1 MMKKLLRTLFVVA
14 FLGIMMSMTGF
25 AQNNTEAEVI
35 AKVNDIRVA
44 NGLNALRYDASLEAT
59 ATVRANELNVRF
71 SHTRPDGSDWYTVN
85 PDLMYGENLADGYN
99 TADAVVNAW
108 MASPEHKANILKPDF
123 TTVAVSSVVKN
134 GKTYW
139 AQEFGMD

>member
-1 MMKKLLRTLFVVA
+1 MKKLLRTLFVVA

-35 AKVNDIRVA
+35 AKVNEIRVA
-44 NGLNALRYDASLEAT
+44 NGLNTLRYDASLEAS
-59 ATVRANELNVRF
+59 ADVRADELTVRF
-71 SHTRPDGSDWYTVN
+71 SHTRPDGSDWYTAN

-108 MASPEHKANILKPDF
+108 MASPEHKENILKPDF
-123 TTVAVSSVVKN
+123 TTVAVSTAVKN

>member
-44 NGLNALRYDASLEAT
+44 NGLNALRYDASLEAA

>member
-1 MMKKLLRTLFVVA
+1 MKKLLRTLFVVA

-44 NGLNALRYDASLEAT
+44 NGLNALRYDVSLEAT

-123 TTVAVSSVVKN
+123 TTVAVSTTVKN

>member
-1 MMKKLLRTLFVVA
+1 MKNLLKTLLVVA
-14 FLGIMMSMTGF
+14 FFVVTMSTTGF

-35 AKVNDIRVA
+35 AKVNQIRVA
-44 NGLNALRYDASLEAT
+44 NGLNSLRYDASLEGA
-59 ATVRANELNVRF
+59 ADVRANETTVRF

-85 PDLMYGENLADGYN
+85 PDLMYGENLADGYT

-108 MASPEHKANILKPDF
+108 MASPGHKANILKPDF
-123 TTVAVSSVVKN
+123 TTVAVSTTVKD

-139 AQEFGMD
+139 AQEFGMN

>member
-1 MMKKLLRTLFVVA
+1 MKKLLRTLFVVA

-35 AKVNDIRVA
+35 AKVNEIRVA
-44 NGLNALRYDASLEAT
+44 NGLNTLRYDASLEAS
-59 ATVRANELNVRF
+59 ADVRADELTVRF
-71 SHTRPDGSDWYTVN
+71 SHTRPDGSDWYTAN

-108 MASPEHKANILKPDF
+108 MASPEHEANILKPDF
-123 TTVAVSSVVKN
+123 TTVAVSTAVKN

>member
-1 MMKKLLRTLFVVA
+1 MKNLLKTLLVVA
-14 FLGIMMSMTGF
+14 FFVVTMSTTGF

-35 AKVNDIRVA
+35 AKVNQIRVA
-44 NGLNALRYDASLEAT
+44 NGLNSLRYDASLEGA
-59 ATVRANELNVRF
+59 ADVRANESTVRF

-85 PDLMYGENLADGYN
+85 PDLMYGENLADGYT

-108 MASPEHKANILKPDF
+108 MASPGHKANILKPDF
-123 TTVAVSSVVKN
+123 TTVAVSTVVKD

-139 AQEFGMD
+139 AQEFGIN

>member
-1 MMKKLLRTLFVVA
+1 MKKLLRTLFVVA

-44 NGLNALRYDASLEAT
+44 NGLNALRYDASLEAS
-59 ATVRANELNVRF
+59 ADVRADELTVRF
-71 SHTRPDGSDWYTVN
+71 SHTRPDGSDWYTAN

-108 MASPEHKANILKPDF
+108 MASPEHKANILKSDF
-123 TTVAVSSVVKN
+123 TTVAVSTAVKN

>member
-1 MMKKLLRTLFVVA
+1 MKKLLRTLFVVA

-35 AKVNDIRVA
+35 AKVNEIRVA
-44 NGLNALRYDASLEAT
+44 NGLNTLRYDASLEAS
-59 ATVRANELNVRF
+59 ADVRADELTVRF
-71 SHTRPDGSDWYTVN
+71 SHTRPDGSDWYTAN

-123 TTVAVSSVVKN
+123 TPVAVSTAVKN

>member
-1 MMKKLLRTLFVVA
+1 MKKLLRTLFVVA

-123 TTVAVSSVVKN
+123 TTVAVSTTVKN

>member
-1 MMKKLLRTLFVVA
+1 MKKLLRTLFVVA

-44 NGLNALRYDASLEAT
+44 NGLNALRYDASLEAS
-59 ATVRANELNVRF
+59 ADVRADELTVRF

-123 TTVAVSSVVKN
+123 TTVAVSTTVKN
-134 GKTYW
+134 GKTCW

>member
-1 MMKKLLRTLFVVA
+1 MKNLLKTLLVVA
-14 FLGIMMSMTGF
+14 FFVVTMSTTGF

-35 AKVNDIRVA
+35 AKVNQIRVA
-44 NGLNALRYDASLEAT
+44 NGLNSLRYDASLEGA
-59 ATVRANELNVRF
+59 ADVRANESTVRF

-85 PDLMYGENLADGYN
+85 PDLMYGENLADGYT

-108 MASPEHKANILKPDF
+108 MASPGHKANILKPDF
-123 TTVAVSSVVKN
+123 TTVAVSTTVKD

-139 AQEFGMD
+139 AQEFGMN

>member
-1 MMKKLLRTLFVVA
+1 MKKLLRTLFVVA

-35 AKVNDIRVA
+35 AKVNEIRVA
-44 NGLNALRYDASLEAT
+44 NGLNTLRYDASLEAS
-59 ATVRANELNVRF
+59 ADVRADELTVRF
-71 SHTRPDGSDWYTVN
+71 SHTRPDGSDWYSVN

-108 MASPEHKANILKPDF
+108 MASPEHKANILKSDF
-123 TTVAVSSVVKN
+123 TTVAVSTAVKN

>member
-1 MMKKLLRTLFVVA
+1 MKKLLRTLFVVA

-25 AQNNTEAEVI
+25 AQNSTEAEVI

-59 ATVRANELNVRF
+59 ADVRANELNVRF

-123 TTVAVSSVVKN
+123 TTVAVSTVVKN

>member
-1 MMKKLLRTLFVVA
+1 MKKLLRTLFVVA

-59 ATVRANELNVRF
+59 ATVRANELTVRF

-85 PDLMYGENLADGYN
+85 PDLMYGENLADGYT

-123 TTVAVSSVVKN
+123 TTVAVSTTVKN

>member
-1 MMKKLLRTLFVVA
+1 MKKLLRTLFVVA

-35 AKVNDIRVA
+35 AKVNEIRVA

-59 ATVRANELNVRF
+59 AAVRANELTVRF

-85 PDLMYGENLADGYN
+85 PDLMYGENLADGYT
-99 TADAVVNAW
+99 TADAVVSAW

-139 AQEFGMD
+139 AQEFGMN

>member
-1 MMKKLLRTLFVVA
+1 MKKLLRTLFVVA

-44 NGLNALRYDASLEAT
+44 NGLNTLRYDASLEAS
-59 ATVRANELNVRF
+59 ADVRADELTARF

-108 MASPEHKANILKPDF
+108 MASPEHKANILKSDF
-123 TTVAVSSVVKN
+123 TTVAVSTAVKN

>member
-1 MMKKLLRTLFVVA
+1 MKKLLRTLFVVA

-44 NGLNALRYDASLEAT
+44 NGLSALRYDASLEAT

>member
-1 MMKKLLRTLFVVA
+1 MKKLLRTLFVVA

-59 ATVRANELNVRF
+59 AAVRANELTVRF

-108 MASPEHKANILKPDF
+108 MASPEHKANILKLDF
-123 TTVAVSSVVKN
+123 TTVAVSTVVKN

>member
-1 MMKKLLRTLFVVA
+1 M
-14 FLGIMMSMTGF
+14 
-25 AQNNTEAEVI
+25 I

-59 ATVRANELNVRF
+59 AAVRANELNVRF

>member
-1 MMKKLLRTLFVVA
+1 MKKLLRTLFVVA

-35 AKVNDIRVA
+35 AKVNEIRVA
-44 NGLNALRYDASLEAT
+44 NGLNTLRYDASLEAS
-59 ATVRANELNVRF
+59 AAVRADELTVRF

-108 MASPEHKANILKPDF
+108 MASPEHKANILKSDF
-123 TTVAVSSVVKN
+123 TTVAVSTAVKN

>member
-1 MMKKLLRTLFVVA
+1 MKKLLRTLFVVA

-44 NGLNALRYDASLEAT
+44 NGLNALHYDASLEAT
-59 ATVRANELNVRF
+59 ADVRANELNVRF

-108 MASPEHKANILKPDF
+108 MASPDHKANILKPDF

>member
-1 MMKKLLRTLFVVA
+1 MKSFLRTLLLVA
-14 FLGIMMSMTGF
+14 FLGVMMSTTGF

-35 AKVNDIRVA
+35 AKVNQIRVA
-44 NGLNALRYDASLEAT
+44 NGLNSLRYDASLEGA
-59 ATVRANELNVRF
+59 ADVRANESTVRF

>member
-1 MMKKLLRTLFVVA
+1 MKNFLRTLLLVA
-14 FLGIMMSMTGF
+14 FLGIMMSTTGF
-25 AQNNTEAEVI
+25 AQNSTEAEVI
-35 AKVNDIRVA
+35 SKINQIRVA
-44 NGLNALRYDASLEAT
+44 NGLNSLRYDASLEEA
-59 ATVRANELNVRF
+59 ADVRANEITARF

-85 PDLMYGENLADGYN
+85 PDLMYGENLADDYT

-123 TTVAVSSVVKN
+123 TTVAVSTAVKN

>member
-1 MMKKLLRTLFVVA
+1 MKKLLRTLFVVA

-35 AKVNDIRVA
+35 AKVNEIRVA
-44 NGLNALRYDASLEAT
+44 NGLNTLRYDASLEAS
-59 ATVRANELNVRF
+59 ADVRADELTVRF

-123 TTVAVSSVVKN
+123 TTVAVSTVVKN

>member
-35 AKVNDIRVA
+35 AKVNEIRVA
-44 NGLNALRYDASLEAT
+44 NGLNTLRYDASLEAS
-59 ATVRANELNVRF
+59 AAVRADELTVRF
-71 SHTRPDGSDWYTVN
+71 SHTRPDGSDWYTAN

-108 MASPEHKANILKPDF
+108 MASPEHKANILKSDF
-123 TTVAVSSVVKN
+123 TTVAVSTAVKN

>member
-1 MMKKLLRTLFVVA
+1 MKNLLRTLLVVA
-14 FLGIMMSMTGF
+14 FLGVMMSTTGF

-35 AKVNDIRVA
+35 AKVNEIRVA
-44 NGLNALRYDASLEAT
+44 NGLNTLRYDASLEAS
-59 ATVRANELNVRF
+59 AAVRANELNVRF

-108 MASPEHKANILKPDF
+108 MASPAHKANILKPDF
-123 TTVAVSSVVKN
+123 TTVAVSTTVKD

-139 AQEFGMD
+139 AQEFGIN

>member
-1 MMKKLLRTLFVVA
+1 MKNLLKTLLVVA
-14 FLGIMMSMTGF
+14 FFVVTMSTTGF

-35 AKVNDIRVA
+35 AKVNQIRVA
-44 NGLNALRYDASLEAT
+44 NGLNSLRYDASLEGA
-59 ATVRANELNVRF
+59 ADVRANESTVRF

-85 PDLMYGENLADGYN
+85 PDLMYGENLADGYT

-108 MASPEHKANILKPDF
+108 MASPGHKANILKPDF
-123 TTVAVSSVVKN
+123 TTVAVSTVVKD

-139 AQEFGMD
+139 AQEFGMN

>member
-1 MMKKLLRTLFVVA
+1 MKSFLRTLLLVA
-14 FLGIMMSMTGF
+14 FLGIMMSTTGF

-35 AKVNDIRVA
+35 AKVNQIRVA
-44 NGLNALRYDASLEAT
+44 NGLNSLRYDASLEGA
-59 ATVRANELNVRF
+59 ADVRANETTVRF

-85 PDLMYGENLADGYN
+85 PDLMYGENLADGYT

-108 MASPEHKANILKPDF
+108 MASPGHKANILKPDF
-123 TTVAVSSVVKN
+123 TTVAVSTVVKD

-139 AQEFGMD
+139 AQEFGMN

>member
-1 MMKKLLRTLFVVA
+1 MKKLLRTLFVVA

-44 NGLNALRYDASLEAT
+44 NGLNSLRYDASLEAT

>member
-1 MMKKLLRTLFVVA
+1 MKNLLKTLLVVA
-14 FLGIMMSMTGF
+14 FFVVTMSTTGF

-35 AKVNDIRVA
+35 AKVNQIRVA
-44 NGLNALRYDASLEAT
+44 NGLNSLRYDASLEGA
-59 ATVRANELNVRF
+59 ADVRANESTVRF

-108 MASPEHKANILKPDF
+108 MASPAHKANILKPDF
-123 TTVAVSSVVKN
+123 TTVAVSTTVKD

-139 AQEFGMD
+139 AQEFGIN

>member
-1 MMKKLLRTLFVVA
+1 MKKLLRTLFVVA

-35 AKVNDIRVA
+35 AKVNEIRVA
-44 NGLNALRYDASLEAT
+44 NGLNTLRYDASLEAS
-59 ATVRANELNVRF
+59 ADVRADELTVRF
-71 SHTRPDGSDWYTVN
+71 SHTRPDGSDWYTAN

-123 TTVAVSSVVKN
+123 TTGAVSTAVKN